1 MQTFTAILEIIM
13 VVPAQNSGINPPQDT
28 IIALLGIYPKDGL
41 SCPKDTC
48 WTMFIA
54 VLFTKARNWEKI
66 DVPQSKNG

>member
-1 MQTFTAILEIIM
+1 MWSKENHFPLDNVMQTFTAILEIIM

-48 WTMFIA
+48 
-54 VLFTKARNWEKI
+54 
-66 DVPQSKNG
+66 